1 MSATVA
7 IQGKGK
13 KVGTPN
19 YKNEVLLNLIEFY
32 LPAGNEQWKI
42 VAQRYQEVSKE
53 AFLRYHDDI
62 KRHFNDKLCKKNQ
75 RQTGINNK
83 SGPLPLVARAQE
95 IQRKIL
101 INEATISYS
110 LISAATISKKV
121 ILFIFVDKRCTDCAI
136 VP

>member
-32 LPAGNEQWKI
+32 LPAGNEQWEI

-53 AFLRYHDDI
+53 ASF
-62 KRHFNDKLCKKNQ
+62 Q
-75 RQTGINNK
+75 RQTM
-83 SGPLPLVARAQE
+83 QE
-95 IQRKIL
+95 ESETDWDQQQVGTASTCCSSSR
-101 INEATISYS
+101 N
-110 LISAATISKKV
+110 SKK
-121 ILFIFVDKRCTDCAI
+121 DSN
-136 VP
+136 

>member
-53 AFLRYHDDI
+53 AFLR
-62 KRHFNDKLCKKNQ
+62 KRSM
-75 RQTGINNK
+75 T
-83 SGPLPLVARAQE
+83 
-95 IQRKIL
+95 
-101 INEATISYS
+101 S
-110 LISAATISKKV
+110 LISAAKKQIS
-121 ILFIFVDKRCTDCAI
+121 LSQSEQMLAHYSQMYRAYNHCSPCFVQ
-136 VP
+136 

>member
-53 AFLRYHDDI
+53 AFPRYHMVS
-62 KRHFNDKLCKKNQ
+62 Q
-75 RQTGINNK
+75 RVLSFGTSI
-83 SGPLPLVARAQE
+83 SHPLW
-95 IQRKIL
+95 
-101 INEATISYS
+101 
-110 LISAATISKKV
+110 
-121 ILFIFVDKRCTDCAI
+121 
-136 VP
+136 

>member
-62 KRHFNDKLCKKNQ
+62 KRHFD
-75 RQTGINNK
+75 I
-83 SGPLPLVARAQE
+83 GPTNLSNSKPLRGNPWSTQK
-95 IQRKIL
+95 Q
-101 INEATISYS
+101 
-110 LISAATISKKV
+110 
-121 ILFIFVDKRCTDCAI
+121 
-136 VP
+136 

>member
-42 VAQRYQEVSKE
+42 VAQRYQKVS
-53 AFLRYHDDI
+53 
-62 KRHFNDKLCKKNQ
+62 N
-75 RQTGINNK
+75 
-83 SGPLPLVARAQE
+83 LPN
-95 IQRKIL
+95 II
-101 INEATISYS
+101 
-110 LISAATISKKV
+110 
-121 ILFIFVDKRCTDCAI
+121 
-136 VP
+136 